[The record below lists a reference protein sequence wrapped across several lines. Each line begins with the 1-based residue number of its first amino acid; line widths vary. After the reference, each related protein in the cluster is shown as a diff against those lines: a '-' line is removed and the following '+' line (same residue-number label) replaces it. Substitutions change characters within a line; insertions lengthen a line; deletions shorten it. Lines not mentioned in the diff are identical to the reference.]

1 MSPIA
6 LVAEDKLTQA
16 VLQKC
21 VREILPGHRIVRSE
35 VKGGRG
41 NVQRELAAYA
51 HLSTKM
57 PVLVGVDLD
66 GDECAPGLL
75 ATWDQADNLF
85 VRVAVREVESWVLAD
100 RRRLAIFLDVPTKS
114 MPTNPDQLQDPKLA
128 LLKLAKAHAATE
140 LRGDLVP
147 KNFSQYPRIGPAYNL
162 RMCSFVDLKW
172 RPRVAMG
179 YSNSL
184 SRAIAAIEQIG
195 AA

>member
-21 VREILPGHRIVRSE
+21 IREILPNHWIVRSE

-51 HLSTKM
+51 NLSKKM

-75 ATWDQADNLF
+75 AKWDQAENLL
-85 VRVAVREVESWVLAD
+85 VRVAVKEIESWVLAD
-100 RRRLAIFLDVPTKS
+100 RRRLATFLDAPPNS
-114 MPTNPDQLQDPKLA
+114 LPTNPEQLQDPKLE
-128 LLKLAKAHAATE
+128 LLKLARAHAGTE

-147 KNFSQYPRIGPAYNL
+147 RNFGQYPRIGPAYNL
-162 RMCSFVDLKW
+162 RMCSFVEARW

-179 YSNSL
+179 HSNSL
-184 SRAIAAIEQIG
+184 SRAIAAMERIG